1 MEGESGFAGGFLGKT
16 IRREQFITEDMFW
29 KNMTMETSPK
39 SKGDEL
45 EEDKLTLK
53 IVLLCQKVSSVVKRA
68 TTLKRRAKVNDRLQR
83 PVQLGGPRKT

>member
-45 EEDKLTLK
+45 EEDKLT
-53 IVLLCQKVSSVVKRA
+53 
-68 TTLKRRAKVNDRLQR
+68 
-83 PVQLGGPRKT
+83 